1 MIRILCFW
9 NELRTRG
16 WTIFLLG
23 LKKYDK
29 TDIFRL
35 RSVSF
40 SKKDFQKKIFKKL
53 FSKEMVYLCFHYGVF
68 CCCCV
73 NLSFY
78 ELY

>member
-1 MIRILCFW
+1 MIRILYFW

-35 RSVSF
+35 RSVRF
-40 SKKDFQKKIFKKL
+40 SKEDFQKKFLTKL
-53 FSKEMVYLCFHYGVF
+53 YICENTTAFLLLLC
-68 CCCCV
+68 
-73 NLSFY
+73 
-78 ELY
+78 ELVVL